1 MASTVWR
8 GHVTFGLIS
17 IPVRL
22 FRAARPER
30 VPLKRVARVAAIPVE
45 PDMPDDQPHTP
56 SPTRFGKTEL
66 ISRLAAPE
74 PEPSPVPEEAR
85 LVPVR
90 QGAISAETSAVV
102 APASVTRAFQVSRN
116 QFVEVAPEEL
126 KKLAPKTSD
135 EMSIQEFVSLNEIDP
150 VYFETS
156 YYVTPEEVGEKAYS
170 LLYQALQ
177 KTKLVAVAELAM
189 HGRSH
194 VVIVRPGR
202 HGLVAHTMFYSA
214 EVHAEEEF
222 HATRATVSA
231 GELDLAQKLV
241 VALETTFNPDK
252 YKDTYRESLE
262 TLIAGKLAGTKP
274 GPVPEPESRK
284 KVVDIADALRASLS
298 ALKKPAANTLAAE
311 PAPAARKSRRGS
323 L

>member
-8 GHVTFGLIS
+8 GHLTFGLIS

-30 VPLKRVARVAAIPVE
+30 VPLKRVARVQPTPVE
-45 PDMPDDQPHTP
+45 RQSEEEDEGYTP
-56 SPTRFGKTEL
+56 SPVKLGKAQPFA
-66 ISRLAAPE
+66 SRIAAVQGP
-74 PEPSPVPEEAR
+74 PPVSEQAR

-90 QGAISAETSAVV
+90 QGAISSETSAVV
-102 APASVTRAFQVSRN
+102 APSAVTRAFQVSRN
-116 QFVEVAPEEL
+116 HFVEVAPEEL

-135 EMSIQEFVSLNEIDP
+135 EMAIQEFVSLSEIDP
-150 VYFETS
+150 LYFETS
-156 YYVTPEEVGEKAYS
+156 YYVMPEEVGEKAYS

-202 HGLVAHTMFYSA
+202 NGLVAHTMFYSA
-214 EVHAEEEF
+214 EVHADEEF
-222 HATRATVSA
+222 HATRASVSQ

-241 VALETTFNPDK
+241 LALETTFDPDK
-252 YKDTYRESLE
+252 YKDTYRENLE
-262 TLIAGKLAGTKP
+262 TLIAGKMAAAKAE
-274 GPVPEPESRK
+274 PVPEPESRK

-298 ALKKPAANTLAAE
+298 ALKKPAAKAAVT
-311 PAPAARKSRRGS
+311 APKKSSRGS
-323 L
+323 A

>member
-8 GHVTFGLIS
+8 GHLTFGLIS

-30 VPLKRVARVAAIPVE
+30 VPLKRVARVRSAATE
-45 PDMPDDQPHTP
+45 PEMPEEEPYVASPPARLGKVQPLARQSAPIAEQP
-56 SPTRFGKTEL
+56 SP
-66 ISRLAAPE
+66 
-74 PEPSPVPEEAR
+74 PEEAR

-90 QGAISAETSAVV
+90 QGSITAESSAVV
-102 APASVTRAFQVSRN
+102 TPSSITRAFQVAPNR
-116 QFVEVAPEEL
+116 FVEVAPEEL
-126 KKLAPKTSD
+126 KKLAPKTS
-135 EMSIQEFVSLNEIDP
+135 EQMGIQEFVSLNEIDP

-156 YYVTPEEVGEKAYS
+156 YYVIPEEVGEKAYS

-189 HGRSH
+189 HSRSH

-202 HGLVAHTMFYSA
+202 NGLVAHTMFYSA
-214 EVHAEEEF
+214 EVHADEEF
-222 HATRATVSA
+222 HATRASVSPA
-231 GELDLAQKLV
+231 ELELAQKLV
-241 VALETTFNPDK
+241 MALETTFDPDK

-262 TLIAGKLAGTKP
+262 TLIAGKMAGTKP
-274 GPVPEPESRK
+274 EPVAEPEPRK

-298 ALKKPAANTLAAE
+298 ALKKPATKSAST
-311 PAPAARKSRRGS
+311 PAKKTSRGS
-323 L
+323 A